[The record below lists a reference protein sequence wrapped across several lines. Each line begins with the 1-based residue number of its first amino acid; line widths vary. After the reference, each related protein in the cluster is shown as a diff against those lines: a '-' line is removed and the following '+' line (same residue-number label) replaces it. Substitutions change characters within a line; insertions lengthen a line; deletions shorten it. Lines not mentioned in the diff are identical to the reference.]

1 MLLVNLVNKFQKK
14 FFSRQAKRTFFT
26 TPSHSLGSFIIP
38 SLKKIF
44 GTKFFKA
51 DFSEIVSY
59 KSEKSPIEL
68 KYESE
73 EISSRIYNSKATFY
87 LTNGSTSGILAAMLT
102 SLAKDDKVLILRNC
116 HKSVYSGLV
125 LTGAIPIWLL
135 PPFNLQWG
143 IYEAINPSCIIQA
156 LDNNP
161 DIKALIITNPTYE
174 GVLSD
179 IEKISDICKERN
191 IILIV
196 DEAHGALWNFDKTLG
211 VSAVNVDADFC
222 IQSLH
227 KTAGALNSS
236 AVLHIG
242 KNSSI
247 NPLDLQKSLDLINTT
262 SPSFPILA
270 NIEACIHFLNS
281 NQGKIQLENLNLN
294 IRKFKK
300 ALLKSNLNNIHI
312 YSKNN
317 DITKMLIKIDGLSG
331 FELSEILLTKFNI
344 EDELA
349 NAVSVL
355 FLTGIGSNKKKFIK
369 LKDALIKIAK
379 NLPKFKSYCQSID
392 NSTIQLENNIEI
404 PENQTQENLHIQ
416 IQDNFNYNNSTIPS
430 NLDNSLNKLNN
441 NNQSLSEFFISS
453 SQVQPIV
460 SFSPFDMR
468 CKKSVNKSIE
478 LSLNCISNQLVVPYP
493 PGVPVLIPG
502 ELIQDW
508 HIQNLANLNSL
519 QVLDQENN

>member
-1 MLLVNLVNKFQKK
+1 M
-14 FFSRQAKRTFFT
+14 
-26 TPSHSLGSFIIP
+26 
-38 SLKKIF
+38 
-44 GTKFFKA
+44 
-51 DFSEIVSY
+51 
-59 KSEKSPIEL
+59 

-87 LTNGSTSGILAAMLT
+87 LTNGSTSGILSAMLT
-102 SLAKDDKVLILRNC
+102 SLSKDDKVLILRNC

-135 PPFNLQWG
+135 PPFNEQWG
-143 IYEAINPSCIIQA
+143 IYEAINPSFIIQA
-156 LDNNP
+156 LDQNT

-242 KNSSI
+242 KNSKI

-317 DITKMLIKIDGLSG
+317 DITKILIKIDGLSG

-349 NAVSVL
+349 NSVSVL
-355 FLTGIGSNKKKFIK
+355 FLTGIGSNKKKFLK

-379 NLPKFKSYCQSID
+379 NVPKFKSYCQSID
-392 NSTIQLENNIEI
+392 NSSIELKNNIEI
-404 PENQTQENLHIQ
+404 SENQ
-416 IQDNFNYNNSTIPS
+416 IQDNFNSNNSTISSSP
-430 NLDNSLNKLNN
+430 DNSLSNQH
-441 NNQSLSEFFISS
+441 NNQCLPEFFISS

-468 CKKSVNKSIE
+468 SKKSVNKSIE

-493 PGVPVLIPG
+493 PGIPVLIPG
-502 ELIQDW
+502 ELIQNW
-508 HIQNLANLNSL
+508 HIQNLENLKSL